1 MPCGGVWAFLEQT
14 QLHHVWAATIRVAE
28 ILGMML
34 DEDLAVFGEHRDELA
49 ALLPLLGAQR
59 FDRRQVNR
67 GLAALATTRAR
78 AA

>member
-1 MPCGGVWAFLEQT
+1 LRGGLHLASDSGGVQGP
-14 QLHHVWAATIRVAE
+14 AATIRVAE